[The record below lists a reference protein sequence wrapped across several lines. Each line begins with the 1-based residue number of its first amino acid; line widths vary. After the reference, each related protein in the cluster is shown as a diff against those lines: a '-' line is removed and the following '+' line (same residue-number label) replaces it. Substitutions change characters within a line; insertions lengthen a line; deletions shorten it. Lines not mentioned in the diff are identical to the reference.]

1 MTPLSQLN
9 PDYVIHGVTDVSGTI
24 GRLKE
29 FGFNS
34 TTRTINDQQ
43 LIFIKLNDSTLVQ
56 QLKKECINGY
66 LHGISNELL
75 SEEFLIEQLD
85 QVKRLELANGRLDE
99 AGLTGVQVLPLWDYK
114 DNQRLLKSMIKLSFT
129 EQDVELIRA
138 LAGSKVGLYFE
149 FLRLYYNWL
158 AIPAV
163 IGLISHLFFKRFSY
177 FFTIVNSLWA
187 IAFLNSW
194 RQRERFLGIHWNI
207 KGAEQLQQRN
217 PEFHGESFEEDPI
230 TGKKVPY
237 SSPATRTLKQIAFI
251 PFGFL
256 ALVALVS
263 YQVLCFIIEIFLT
276 ELYQGP
282 LKQIMGLVPTILVV
296 VVVPIIT
303 AIYEKFVD
311 AAIHW
316 ENHEFVTT
324 SERSKIQ
331 KMYLYNFLSGYVPL
345 FITVGFY
352 LPFGHIINNYLPFVS
367 TYMDILD
374 IPVIHEHYQI
384 NNDRL
389 VGQFGF
395 FTLTSQIIS
404 MMLENVVPVTLRLYK
419 ERSAKS
425 IKASPEEVEYLTAV
439 SKQLGKPQFDV
450 NAEYRELTLQ
460 LGYLVL
466 FGPVWSLAPLISLF
480 FNWIEIRGDLE
491 KLLFECSRPIPT
503 RVESIKPW
511 NTNWTILTS
520 LGAVIGPLVTVM
532 FGYQDKVVA
541 SDSYNYLKSPVSIS
555 GWKLF
560 GIALISENFAIALNF
575 AIEALF
581 NNIGDETVKIYDNR
595 QIILRRS
602 YVDAFVKAKQKV
614 ISIDPMEKEW
624 ESLDSRSSSDNGETI
639 EGSTSGFQ
647 REDFGVQSALGSK
660 TIPITEAAPLCDIP
674 TAHDSQE
681 LETSSV
687 APSNC
692 AVIGVPV
699 LTPTLQDL
707 RRDNTTSKQSSVDNT
722 TNGVD
727 IDEDRQK
734 SSTPSSHGSS
744 LAGATLPPEF
754 QKRLDSS
761 SKFNVEKSAEQNEKK
776 TVDLETTAG
785 PETAV
790 DPNTTFASKLAQNEQ
805 STDVVEDAEV
815 PEIITPS
822 DEQTIKEVVQD
833 ALPVTPLKDNV
844 EQTNG
849 PIQHHVPDDDLSP
862 PKLNHEDQTSSS
874 SVSSPRK
881 KSLLSKVKG
890 KIKSHT
896 SHSSAHGT
904 PKK

>member
-1 MTPLSQLN
+1 MTPLNELN

-56 QLKKECINGY
+56 QLKRECINGY

-75 SEEFLIEQLD
+75 NEEFLIEQLD
-85 QVKRLELANGRLDE
+85 QVKRLELVNGRLNE
-99 AGLTGVQVLPLWDYK
+99 AGLTGAQVLPLWDYK
-114 DNQRLLKSMIKLSFT
+114 DNQRLLKSMIKISFT

-163 IGLISHLFFKRFSY
+163 IGLISHIFFKRFSY
-177 FFTIVNSLWA
+177 VFTIVNSLWA

-194 RQRERFLGIHWNI
+194 RQRERFLGIQWNI

-237 SSPATRTLKQIAFI
+237 SSPGKRTLKQIAFI

-256 ALVALVS
+256 ALLALVS
-263 YQVLCFIIEIFLT
+263 YQVLCFTIEIFLT

-282 LKQIMGLVPTILVV
+282 LKPIMGLVPTILVV

-345 FITVGFY
+345 FITIGFY

-367 TYMDILD
+367 TYMDILN

-389 VGQFGF
+389 IGQFGF

-404 MMLENVVPVTLRLYK
+404 MMLENVVPVALRLYK

-425 IKASPEEVEYLTAV
+425 IKVSPEEVEYLTAV
-439 SKQLGKPQFDV
+439 SKQLNKPQFDV

-480 FNWIEIRGDLE
+480 FNWVEIRGDLE

-520 LGAVIGPLVTVM
+520 LGTVIGPLVTVM
-532 FGYQDKVVA
+532 FRCQDKVVA
-541 SDSYNYLKSPVSIS
+541 SDSYSYLKSPVSIS

-560 GIALISENFAIALNF
+560 GIALISENLAIALNF
-575 AIEALF
+575 AIGTLF
-581 NNIGDETVKIYDNR
+581 NNIGDETVKIFDDR

-602 YVDAFVKAKQKV
+602 YVDAFVKAKQKI
-614 ISIDPMEKEW
+614 ISVDPMEKEW
-624 ESLDSRSSSDNGETI
+624 ESLDSPASSDNGETI
-639 EGSTSGFQ
+639 QGSTSGFQ
-647 REDFGVQSALGSK
+647 REDFGVQSTLGSESIPK
-660 TIPITEAAPLCDIP
+660 TKAAPLRNIP
-674 TAHDSQE
+674 TPAANDSQE

-687 APSNC
+687 APSNR

-699 LTPTLQDL
+699 STPTLQDL
-707 RRDNTTSKQSSVDNT
+707 RRGNTTSKQSSVDNA

-727 IDEDRQK
+727 IDEDGQK

-761 SKFNVEKSAEQNEKK
+761 SKFNIEKSAEHSEKK
-776 TVDLETTAG
+776 TVGSETTADA
-785 PETAV
+785 ETTV
-790 DPNTTFASKLAQNEQ
+790 DPDTTSTSKLAQNDQ
-805 STDVVEDAEV
+805 STEV
-815 PEIITPS
+815 PVIITPS
-822 DEQTIKEVVQD
+822 EEQIIKEVVQD
-833 ALPVTPLKDNV
+833 SLPVTPLKSNV

-849 PIQHHVPDDDLSP
+849 PIQHHVLDDDLSP
-862 PKLNHEDQTSSS
+862 PKLNHDDQTSSS

-896 SHSSAHGT
+896 SHSSAHST